1 MSVVR
6 KMIYDATMFVNVLIQ
21 IARTV
26 KRRYQFLRE
35 LRNLEVAIGDIS
47 YLKSFYLGNCWK
59 EWKILKNHISTW
71 STRQVAIILWL
82 RLGDGF
88 TFGSNLLV
96 HSSWRH
102 HTEKNWK

>member
-35 LRNLEVAIGDIS
+35 LRNLKVAIGDIS
-47 YLKSFYLGNCWK
+47 YLKSFYLGNC
-59 EWKILKNHISTW
+59 
-71 STRQVAIILWL
+71 
-82 RLGDGF
+82 
-88 TFGSNLLV
+88 
-96 HSSWRH
+96 
-102 HTEKNWK
+102 